1 MMALDNPQLHRI
13 VAILL
18 GATVLFGLELGF
30 SVSYYIAIP
39 AGIIV
44 YTACRLG
51 FALLVPESPAK

>member
-1 MMALDNPQLHRI
+1 MAFDNPQLHRI

-18 GATVLFGLELGF
+18 GATVLFGLELGLG
-30 SVSYYIAIP
+30 VSYYFAIP

-51 FALLVPESPAK
+51 FSLLIPEPPTK